1 MENQE
6 VTLNDVQRALC
17 QKYNLVVKADAEG
30 FTVIDR
36 DPVLR
41 AKKVKLPSHSGTDLN
56 ALIFKARHDQE
67 VRHGTI
73 VEAVEPEVVEVTAEV
88 TPTWQE
94 PVSAEEVEA
103 ANATLAEVASNV
115 VPMRRAVL
123 TPEELATPADVLTNV
138 ILDDT
143 GKKVAKVKKEPGHR
157 PNRLARA
164 FRAIIENPTMTIAE
178 QAAIADVT
186 VDMLGYYEIQLRSVF
201 NIIYEKHGDDV
212 IPMLPKLNK

>member
-1 MENQE
+1 VENQE

-17 QKYNLVVKADAEG
+17 QKYHFVVKADAEG
-30 FTVIDR
+30 FTIIDR

-41 AKKVKLPSHSGTDLN
+41 AKKVKFPSHSGTDLN
-56 ALIFKARHDQE
+56 ELIFKARRE
-67 VRHGTI
+67 P
-73 VEAVEPEVVEVTAEV
+73 EAVEPEAVEPEAV

-94 PVSAEEVEA
+94 PVTAEEIEA

-123 TPEELATPADVLTNV
+123 TPEELAPDVLTNV

-143 GKKVAKVKKEPGHR
+143 GKKVAKAKKEAKHR

-186 VDMLGYYEIQLRSVF
+186 VDMLGYYEILLRSVF

>member
-1 MENQE
+1 VENQE

-17 QKYNLVVKADAEG
+17 QKYHLVVKADAEG

-56 ALIFKARHDQE
+56 ALIFKARRAQE

-73 VEAVEPEVVEVTAEV
+73 VEPEAVEPEAVEPEAV

-94 PVSAEEVEA
+94 PVTAEEIEA

-123 TPEELATPADVLTNV
+123 TPEELAPDVLTNV

-143 GKKVAKVKKEPGHR
+143 GKKVAKAKKEAKHR

-186 VDMLGYYEIQLRSVF
+186 VDMLGYYEILLRSVF